1 MVHKQTS
8 HKTTTITITH
18 ENKEHIDRRRTSPPP
33 RSNPMIQL
41 HRTLTTLF
49 ALSRIVVEVVC
60 FAPQPPLQSPLTVRD
75 KIARSTSSRCQSNH
89 LSMSTDKL
97 CGDPPFLAVLT
108 EPDACV
114 SVERIDETVNA
125 IERATIDGGV
135 TLVVVRINNDG
146 DGTSENKW
154 NLLKRLSELKQQR
167 LAEGNRDF
175 LLVVNNDVELVLRAI
190 SNNIDVDGVHVKEYN
205 AHLIPDIRQKLQ
217 DALEDT
223 IASTRNEIKQ
233 QQGIIIG
240 TSCHSIQS
248 ALDSYNLTPRGPD
261 YLFVGTCY
269 LTQSHP
275 EKTSLDQLEGPTLPG
290 SIREILYQSF
300 NVDRT
305 DNGGSDLSRVCR
317 KPPVIFAIGG
327 IDEQNCNEPVKY
339 GADGVATIRTVMQA
353 DDPRGAVKL
362 MNTAMLN

>member
-1 MVHKQTS
+1 
-8 HKTTTITITH
+8 
-18 ENKEHIDRRRTSPPP
+18 
-33 RSNPMIQL
+33 MIQL

-49 ALSRIVVEVVC
+49 ALSWIVVEVVC
-60 FAPQPPLQSPLTVRD
+60 FAPPPPPLQSPLTVRD
-75 KIARSTSSRCQSNH
+75 KIARSTSSRWQSNH

-135 TLVVVRINNDG
+135 TLVVVRINNDV

-190 SNNIDVDGVHVKEYN
+190 SNNIHVDGVHVKEYN

-217 DALEDT
+217 DAMEDT
-223 IASTRNEIKQ
+223 NASISNEIKQ
-233 QQGIIIG
+233 QQDIIIG
-240 TSCHSIQS
+240 TSCHSKQS

-269 LTQSHP
+269 LTQSHQ

-300 NVDRT
+300 NNDDDRSG
-305 DNGGSDLSRVCR
+305 NGESKF

-327 IDEQNCNEPVKY
+327 IDEQNCYEPVKY

-353 DDPRGAVKL
+353 NDPRGAVQL

>member
-1 MVHKQTS
+1 
-8 HKTTTITITH
+8 
-18 ENKEHIDRRRTSPPP
+18 
-33 RSNPMIQL
+33 
-41 HRTLTTLF
+41 
-49 ALSRIVVEVVC
+49 
-60 FAPQPPLQSPLTVRD
+60 
-75 KIARSTSSRCQSNH
+75 
-89 LSMSTDKL
+89 MSTDKL

-125 IERATIDGGV
+125 IDRATSDGGV
-135 TLVVVRINNDG
+135 TLVVVRINNDVDD

-167 LAEGNRDF
+167 LAEGNREF

-190 SNNIDVDGVHVKEYN
+190 SSNIRVDGVHVKEYN

-217 DALEDT
+217 DALEKT
-223 IASTRNEIKQ
+223 TASSSNEIKQ
-233 QQGIIIG
+233 PQDIIIG
-240 TSCHSIQS
+240 TSCHSKQS

-290 SIREILYQSF
+290 SIRKILYQSF
-300 NVDRT
+300 NDDDRSG
-305 DNGGSDLSRVCR
+305 NGDSDLGVSK

-353 DDPRGAVKL
+353 DDPRGVVQL

>member
-1 MVHKQTS
+1 
-8 HKTTTITITH
+8 
-18 ENKEHIDRRRTSPPP
+18 
-33 RSNPMIQL
+33 
-41 HRTLTTLF
+41 
-49 ALSRIVVEVVC
+49 
-60 FAPQPPLQSPLTVRD
+60 
-75 KIARSTSSRCQSNH
+75 
-89 LSMSTDKL
+89 MSTDKL

-217 DALEDT
+217 DELENT
-223 IASTRNEIKQ
+223 IASNSNETKQ
-233 QQGIIIG
+233 QQDIIIG
-240 TSCHSIQS
+240 TSCHSKQS

-300 NVDRT
+300 NNNDDRSG
-305 DNGGSDLSRVCR
+305 NGDSDLSRVCR

-327 IDEQNCNEPVKY
+327 IDEQNCYEPVKY

-353 DDPRGAVKL
+353 DDPRGAVQL